1 MRHESVTA
9 WREALTR
16 LSDQY
21 FFDLLR
27 MYLGAIR
34 TPFNKQRLIEE
45 LSAFLRKKSTKEL
58 IAQGLDDE
66 DRAVLAAIRE
76 MNSPTQQRIVSLLSP
91 SSSFSAVY
99 ERILNLEERLIIYRR
114 DEDSARAYAINP
126 LLEDELAPYAT
137 MAALVA
143 PVFRGEP
150 ARGPLRLDDL
160 ALAGLYSF
168 FMLEGESVKNDGTLR
183 KKTLAGIL
191 SAFPRF
197 EGDESLAESLV
208 SALRNLAL
216 VGVVDGRLVPDPA
229 RWAAFAQCGE
239 TERVAYVAAASTGRF
254 PREEL
259 QRGAQA
265 FADFVYSLEGGARYA
280 RAAMGRLSFLSGE
293 RLGGAL
299 SPRARSRF
307 AALIGGDSPAS
318 AAPASPARDAPPDF
332 PGIARSL
339 GIILDGGDG
348 TFVRNEA
355 FFDAAAQA
363 THAIVVSP
371 SFDVIVFPGLPL
383 SSLLP
388 LASFLEVSDIQTAG
402 NFAVTRRS
410 CSAAFDM
417 GETDATVIETLS
429 SLSRQPLP
437 GNVAFTVSDWHRN
450 YSSVS
455 LYHGYVLRVDEGRR
469 AVFERNEAV
478 AQWIGKTLAP
488 GVYTLAVSSEEDL
501 AELFSR
507 AGLDFAPSVSTPPAR
522 PRATRLPPLR
532 LGAAPASP
540 GDADG
545 KGADGRSADGRSADG
560 RSADGKS
567 TDVKV
572 AAKAPA
578 AREDAALARQA
589 LEAGLYAAI
598 DSMDVD
604 PDIREALRSRV
615 ERRIVIS
622 PEQLDPAS
630 VRIEKIEARGMDF
643 LGKVRIAEHAMA
655 SGALLE
661 VKLDEKDGPL
671 LLGRPVSTEKRSGD
685 LVVSLA
691 LEGSGEVVAVSLGR
705 ANLVRRVRGSIFSE
719 PSHG

>member
-1 MRHESVTA
+1 MRHESVVA

-27 MYLGAIR
+27 MYLGAIK

-45 LSAFLRKKSTKEL
+45 LSAFLRRKSTKEL
-58 IAQGLDDE
+58 IAQGLDEE

-99 ERILNLEERLIIYRR
+99 ERILNLEERLIVYRR
-114 DEDSARAYAINP
+114 DEESARAYAINP

-137 MAALVA
+137 RAALVA
-143 PVFRGEP
+143 PVSRGEP
-150 ARGPLRLDDL
+150 ARAALRLDDL

-168 FMLEGESVKNDGTLR
+168 FLLEGESVRNDGSLR

-191 SAFPRF
+191 AGFPRF
-197 EGDESLAESLV
+197 ENDEALAESLV
-208 SALRNLAL
+208 TALRNLSL

-239 TERVAYVAAASTGRF
+239 TERAAYVAAASTGRF

-265 FADFVYSLEGGARYA
+265 FVDFAHSLESGARYA
-280 RAAMGRLSFLSGE
+280 DVAMGRLSFLSGE
-293 RLGGAL
+293 RLGGSL

-307 AALIGGDSPAS
+307 SAMIEGESPAPIPRVPVVS
-318 AAPASPARDAPPDF
+318 RDAPPDF
-332 PGIARSL
+332 PGIARAL

-355 FFDAAAQA
+355 FFDAAAQ
-363 THAIVVSP
+363 TSHAIVVSP
-371 SFDVIVFPGLPL
+371 SFEVIVFPGLPL
-383 SSLLP
+383 ASLVP
-388 LASFLEVSDIQTAG
+388 LAAFLEVSDIQTAG
-402 NFAVTRRS
+402 NFSITRKS

-437 GNVAFTVSDWHRN
+437 GNVAFTISDWYRN

-478 AQWIGKTLAP
+478 APWIGKTLAP
-488 GVYTLAVSSEEDL
+488 GVYTLAVSSEDDL

-532 LGAAPASP
+532 IDPAPK
-540 GDADG
+540 ADG
-545 KGADGRSADGRSADG
+545 GADGTAKDIRATGGTASAGTSASG
-560 RSADGKS
+560 GAG
-567 TDVKV
+567 
-572 AAKAPA
+572 AA
-578 AREDAALARQA
+578 ARAALVAE
-589 LEAGLYAAI
+589 LFSAI
-598 DSMDVD
+598 DAMDVD

-615 ERRIVIS
+615 ERRIVITR
-622 PEQLDPAS
+622 EQLDPAS

-685 LVVSLA
+685 LIVSLA
-691 LEGSGEVVAVSLGR
+691 LEGSGEIVPVSLGR

-719 PSHG
+719 PSHS

>member
-1 MRHESVTA
+1 MKHESVVA

-27 MYLGAIR
+27 MYLGAIK

-45 LSAFLRKKSTKEL
+45 LSAFLRKKATKER
-58 IAQGLDDE
+58 IAQSLDDA

-76 MNSPTQQRIVSLLSP
+76 MNTPTQQRIVSLLSP

-114 DEDSARAYAINP
+114 DENSARAYAINP
-126 LLEDELAPYAT
+126 LLEDDLAPYAT
-137 MAALVA
+137 RAALVS
-143 PVFRGEP
+143 PVSRGEP
-150 ARGPLRLDDL
+150 ARGALRLDDL

-168 FMLEGESVKNDGTLR
+168 FLLEGESIKNDGSLR
-183 KKTLAGIL
+183 KKTLAGVL
-191 SAFPRF
+191 ESFPRF
-197 EGDESLAESLV
+197 EGDESLAEALV
-208 SALRNLAL
+208 AALRNLGL

-239 TERVAYVAAASTGRF
+239 AERAAYVAAASTGRF

-265 FADFVYSLEGGARYA
+265 FVDFVYSLESGARYA
-280 RAAMGRLSFLSGE
+280 GDAMGRLAFLSGE
-293 RLGGAL
+293 RLGGSL
-299 SPRARSRF
+299 SPKARTRF
-307 AALIGGDSPAS
+307 AAMIGGES
-318 AAPASPARDAPPDF
+318 AASPTSGLAQTRDARTARDTPPDF

-339 GIILDGGDG
+339 GIILDGGEG
-348 TFVRNEA
+348 TFARNEA
-355 FFDAAAQA
+355 FFDGSGQA

-371 SFDVIVFPGLPL
+371 SFDVIVFPGLAL
-383 SSLLP
+383 GSLLP
-388 LASFLEVSDIQTAG
+388 LAAFLEVADIQTAA
-402 NFAVTRRS
+402 NFTITRRS

-417 GETDATVIETLS
+417 GETDATVIKTLS
-429 SLSRQPLP
+429 ALSRQPLP
-437 GNVAFTVSDWHRN
+437 GNVAFTISDWYRN

-469 AVFERNEAV
+469 AVFEQNEAV
-478 AQWIGKTLAP
+478 APWIGKTLAP
-488 GVYTLAVSSEEDL
+488 GVYTLAVSSDEDL

-522 PRATRLPPLR
+522 PRVSRLPSLA
-532 LGAAPASP
+532 LAPAVKED
-540 GDADG
+540 GEVADG
-545 KGADGRSADGRSADG
+545 KASADDG
-560 RSADGKS
+560 LRER
-567 TDVKV
+567 T
-572 AAKAPA
+572 
-578 AREDAALARQA
+578 AREALVRELFDAI
-589 LEAGLYAAI
+589 EA
-598 DSMDVD
+598 MDVD

-615 ERRIVIS
+615 ERKIVLS

-671 LLGRPVSTEKRSGD
+671 LLGRPLSTEKRAGD
-685 LVVSLA
+685 LIVSLV
-691 LEGSGEVVAVSLGR
+691 LEGSGEVVSVSLGR
-705 ANLVRRVRGSIFSE
+705 AMLVRRIRGSIFSE
-719 PSHG
+719 PTHG